1 VALELTTKGQVL
13 SGLNGRN
20 MSESFLSDYI
30 ELERKG
36 TLNPTR
42 LLRNFFVEHLAVDLG
57 TVNTLIC
64 VPGQGVIL
72 NEPSIVAL
80 EKYTKEV
87 LSVGAPAQK
96 LLGREPRDVEVYRPI
111 RNGTIDNFEVAQ
123 KMLREFLRL
132 ARDGRHRRSHVV
144 IGVPGSSTTIEQRS
158 VREAARDARA
168 GKVDLVDEGLAAA
181 AGAGIDLNDEHAHL
195 IVDIGGGTTNIALV
209 ASGGVISSR
218 SLPVAGNAMDE
229 AIRDFVRMKHS
240 VQIGECTAERIKR
253 ELGSADNSAPP
264 EESIKIIGKQLANG
278 AGESLAI
285 EASDVHLALQPA
297 LTEIVNAIRG
307 VIEEAPP
314 EATADI
320 YNSEVLL
327 SGGGSLLR
335 GMAQRLQKELSLR
348 VALADDPLSAVALGA
363 GRLLEEPDKLYR
375 AVIRQDIKVWE
386 GSTELVVNW

>member
-1 VALELTTKGQVL
+1 
-13 SGLNGRN
+13 
-20 MSESFLSDYI
+20 MSDSFLSDYV
-30 ELERKG
+30 ESERKV

-64 VPGQGVIL
+64 IPGEGVIL
-72 NEPSIVAL
+72 NEPSVVAL

-87 LSVGAPAQK
+87 MSVGTPAQK
-96 LLGREPRDVEVYRPI
+96 LLGREPRDIEVYRPI

-168 GKVDLVDEGLAAA
+168 GRVDLVDEGLAAA
-181 AGAGIDLNDEHAHL
+181 AGAGIDLDDEHAHL

-229 AIRDFVRMKHS
+229 AIRDFVRLKYS
-240 VQIGECTAERIKR
+240 LQIGEFTAEKIKR

-264 EESIKIIGKQLANG
+264 RESIEIVGKQLTNG
-278 AGESLAI
+278 AGQSLPI
-285 EASDVHLALQPA
+285 DASEVHAALEPA
-297 LTEIVNAIRG
+297 LIEIINAIRG

-320 YNSEVLL
+320 YSSEVLL

-335 GMAQRLQKELSLR
+335 GLPQRLQQELNLR
-348 VALADDPLSAVALGA
+348 VALAGDPLSAVALGV
-363 GRLLEEPDKLYR
+363 GRLLEDPDRLDR
-375 AVIRQDIKVWE
+375 VVIRQDIKVWE
-386 GSTELVVNW
+386 GSQELVVNW